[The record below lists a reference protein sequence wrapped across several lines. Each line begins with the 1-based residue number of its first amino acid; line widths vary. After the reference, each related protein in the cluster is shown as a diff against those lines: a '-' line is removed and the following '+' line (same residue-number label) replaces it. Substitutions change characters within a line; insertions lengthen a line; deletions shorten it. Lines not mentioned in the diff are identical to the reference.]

1 LKNPRCL
8 LINIG
13 GLLIGS
19 TVQKRN
25 YFQEMAVKVTQS
37 GKLSSGELKNKG
49 LAGLDRG
56 LILAGQLVAQR
67 ATGKAPIATGRL
79 KRSITFGHATG
90 DAIQQGRP
98 YSRPGGTRAIDVGT
112 NVIYAKIQEFG
123 GRIPEHPITPRV
135 KQALAFK
142 GPNAPAGL
150 KPGKGGLFVFKSVNH
165 PGAII
170 PAQPYLRPALK
181 ESRKDI
187 DIIIG
192 KSVLGAMNS

>member
-1 LKNPRCL
+1 
-8 LINIG
+8 
-13 GLLIGS
+13 
-19 TVQKRN
+19 
-25 YFQEMAVKVTQS
+25 MAVNVTRS

-79 KRSITFGHATG
+79 KRSITFG
-90 DAIQQGRP
+90 RP
-98 YSRPGGTRAIDVGT
+98 YSKSGGTRAIDVGT
-112 NVIYAKIQEFG
+112 NVEYAAIQEFG
-123 GRIPEHPITPRV
+123 GKIPAHTITPRV
-135 KQALAFK
+135 KKALAFK
-142 GPNAPAGL
+142 WPTAPSGL

-181 ESRKDI
+181 ESAEAI
-187 DIIIG
+187 DNIIG
-192 KSVLGAMNS
+192 RSVLGAMKS